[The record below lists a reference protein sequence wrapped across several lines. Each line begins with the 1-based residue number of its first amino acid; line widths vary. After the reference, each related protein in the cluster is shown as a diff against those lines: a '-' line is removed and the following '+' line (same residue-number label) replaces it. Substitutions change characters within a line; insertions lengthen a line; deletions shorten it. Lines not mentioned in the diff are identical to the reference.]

1 MPYAEDEA
9 TYCRWFPLA
18 DDDND
23 GRVTGGDAV
32 KFFALSGL
40 PKPTLSRAWQLADS
54 GRQGF
59 LGPDQFVRALRVI
72 AMAQSGV
79 DVVDINAASLE
90 QAVASGALPIAD
102 LEVLERVVVRAALGV
117 DALEVGDR

>member
-9 TYCRWFPLA
+9 TYRRWFPLA

-40 PKPTLSRAWQLADS
+40 PKPTLHRTLPSI
-54 GRQGF
+54 
-59 LGPDQFVRALRVI
+59 LRT
-72 AMAQSGV
+72 
-79 DVVDINAASLE
+79 
-90 QAVASGALPIAD
+90 LPSILLHRLHPAHT
-102 LEVLERVVVRAALGV
+102 AFYPAT
-117 DALEVGDR
+117 

>member
-9 TYCRWFPLA
+9 TYRRWFPLA

-59 LGPDQFVRALRVI
+59 LGPNSSCARCA
-72 AMAQSGV
+72 
-79 DVVDINAASLE
+79 
-90 QAVASGALPIAD
+90 
-102 LEVLERVVVRAALGV
+102 
-117 DALEVGDR
+117 